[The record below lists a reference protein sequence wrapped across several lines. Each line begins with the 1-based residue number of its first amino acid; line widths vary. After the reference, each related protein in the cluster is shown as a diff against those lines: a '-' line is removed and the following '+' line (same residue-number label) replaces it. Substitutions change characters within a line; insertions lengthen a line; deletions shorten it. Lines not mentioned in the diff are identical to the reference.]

1 MSIWY
6 IILFTVLAD
15 GKATVDTRYPNTPEY
30 NNEKTCNDVGN
41 FLMDEEQTKIG
52 TNAGIVYYI
61 CKEITSEEINK
72 ATGKTGSGT

>member
-30 NNEKTCNDVGN
+30 NNEKNCNEAGN
-41 FLMDEEQTKIG
+41 YLMEQEQSKIG
-52 TNAGIVYYI
+52 TNSGTVYYI
-61 CKEITSEEINK
+61 CKEITDAEIK
-72 ATGKTGSGT
+72 SATGKTGSPT

>member
-41 FLMDEEQTKIG
+41 YLMEQEQAKIG
-52 TNAGIVYYI
+52 TNAGIVYFI
-61 CKEITSEEINK
+61 CKEITDAEIK
-72 ATGKTGSGT
+72 SATSKSGSGT